1 MQIAS
6 ILSHTPTWVW
16 TLLAYLLWRGV
27 RALRARE
34 ISPSRTLVLPMIF
47 LAWAL
52 FGMFAEL
59 SNWAAAL
66 MAFIIGIG
74 IGFSG
79 GWTNAT
85 RLPPASFNRT
95 SGLVWRPGSATTLV
109 LVIVAFVTKYLLSV
123 ALAMH
128 PDLGADTGFAAVFG
142 GISGL
147 VDGAFWGGTVQQF
160 RSAFAA
166 RAVSA

>member
-6 ILSHTPTWVW
+6 ILAHTPTWVW
-16 TLLAYLLWRGV
+16 ILLTYLLWRGV
-27 RALRARE
+27 KALRARE
-34 ISPSRTLVLPMIF
+34 VSPSRMLVLPVIF

-59 SNWAAAL
+59 SNWAGAL
-66 MAFIIGIG
+66 VAFIIGIG

-79 GWTNAT
+79 GWANAT

-95 SGLVWRPGSATTLV
+95 SGLMWRPGSATTLG
-109 LVIVAFVTKYLLSV
+109 LVIVAFVAKYLLSV

-128 PDLGADTGFAAVFG
+128 PHLGSDTGFAALFG

-147 VDGAFWGGTVQQF
+147 VDGAFWGGTAQQF
-160 RSAFAA
+160 RSAFTP
-166 RAVSA
+166 RAVAA